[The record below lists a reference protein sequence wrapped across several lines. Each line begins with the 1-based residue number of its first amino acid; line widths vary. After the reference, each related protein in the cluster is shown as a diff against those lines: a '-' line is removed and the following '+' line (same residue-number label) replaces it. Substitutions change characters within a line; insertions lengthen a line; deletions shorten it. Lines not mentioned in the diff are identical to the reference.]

1 MRARSTVEIC
11 YRIILLKIITIARPH
26 HPTLAPNLNGAL
38 NRDKKKRRKSCR
50 KSFTE
55 QHSRKKKWLL
65 VSNNNVW
72 PNMCREELV
81 VANQLGVGDV
91 FRC

>member
-38 NRDKKKRRKSCR
+38 NRDKKKEENLVGSLLQSSTAEKIVIGFQQQCVAQYVQRRI
-50 KSFTE
+50 
-55 QHSRKKKWLL
+55 SR
-65 VSNNNVW
+65 S
-72 PNMCREELV
+72 
-81 VANQLGVGDV
+81 
-91 FRC
+91 